1 MQYVLPKTFQARCN
15 MVRKSERKSA
25 NLHQGGVIQ
34 TSISGKRAAK
44 TDGAADQDPAR
55 TFNGLASL
63 DPAREH
69 DIHLASFDFVLGP
82 GEAHEVSPQKYSCVA
97 SVDARLQA
105 WFLPMS
111 SLVSAYLRVQD
122 RRLHKDIVV
131 DSLVQSTEIFQF
143 RVQWRPPYN
152 PTDVQIVKLKA
163 SVGEALREMTDVL
176 RNCQRT
182 TPSQP
187 LGPPRSLALKIQRYI
202 ATNGLKFEA
211 TMSLGLADEPRDAPV
226 SLTPRLALPCM
237 SKSQGTDKPIIMKV
251 GHVHV
256 LAGRVSSV
264 MPDGTPFEGT
274 FSANTNGIDRELP
287 LVVGHWVQI
296 QGDAEFEEVPLSAA
310 ARLTGSATSITAVDK
325 SWRELRLEPLRQAIE
340 RLAGLPTIDPPERND
355 YAGTLFDSEHQER
368 TG

>member
-25 NLHQGGVIQ
+25 SIHQGGVIQ
-34 TSISGKRAAK
+34 AAISGNRAAI
-44 TDGAADQDPAR
+44 TDGAPNQDLAG
-55 TFNGLASL
+55 TFDGFASL

-111 SLVSAYLRVQD
+111 SLVSAHLRVQD

-163 SVGEALREMTDVL
+163 SVGEALREMTDDSGGRTEIVRDFRDLDPAVASIADELTQQYYLGYLSPEKKDGLWHSIRVEL
-176 RNCQRT
+176 RNRN
-182 TPSQP
+182 
-187 LGPPRSLALKIQRYI
+187 Y
-202 ATNGLKFEA
+202 
-211 TMSLGLADEPRDAPV
+211 
-226 SLTPRLALPCM
+226 
-237 SKSQGTDKPIIMKV
+237 
-251 GHVHV
+251 
-256 LAGRVSSV
+256 RV
-264 MPDGTPFEGT
+264 
-274 FSANTNGIDRELP
+274 R
-287 LVVGHWVQI
+287 
-296 QGDAEFEEVPLSAA
+296 
-310 ARLTGSATSITAVDK
+310 ARRGYVAS
-325 SWRELRLEPLRQAIE
+325 
-340 RLAGLPTIDPPERND
+340 
-355 YAGTLFDSEHQER
+355 
-368 TG
+368 